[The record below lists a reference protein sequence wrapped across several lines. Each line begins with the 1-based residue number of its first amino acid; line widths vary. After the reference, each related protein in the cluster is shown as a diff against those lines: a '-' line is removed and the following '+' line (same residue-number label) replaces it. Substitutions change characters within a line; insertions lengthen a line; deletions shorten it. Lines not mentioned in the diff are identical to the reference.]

1 MQLPCAK
8 KRAPVGLYK
17 ESQGQSE
24 ESINATV
31 GRVVRGAEGGW
42 MDSCGWQPAKPL
54 QLCSHVNN
62 KQENCPGVER

>member
-1 MQLPCAK
+1 MRQSVVLSEGPKRERGVDGQL
-8 KRAPVGLYK
+8 
-17 ESQGQSE
+17 
-24 ESINATV
+24 
-31 GRVVRGAEGGW
+31 W